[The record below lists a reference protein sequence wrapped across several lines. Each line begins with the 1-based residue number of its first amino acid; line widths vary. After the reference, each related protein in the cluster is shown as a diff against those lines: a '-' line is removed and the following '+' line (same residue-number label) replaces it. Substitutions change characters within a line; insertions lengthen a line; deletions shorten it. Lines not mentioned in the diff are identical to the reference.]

1 MTNFEFYSPT
11 KVIFGKDVV
20 SRLGQEAK
28 EFGGK
33 ALLLYGR
40 ESIKKNGLY
49 DLIVKQCAEAGI
61 ELTEHSGV
69 SPNPVLSHASEGVR
83 IAREAGVDFIIAA
96 GGGSVI
102 DESKVISAGTA
113 NDAPLWDLV
122 SRKAPVE
129 KALPIVA
136 IQTLPA
142 TSSETNQVGV
152 LTNKETNEKFSIK
165 SPLLVPA
172 KAFLD
177 PQLTFTIPK
186 KYSAYA
192 CFDIM
197 SHMLEGY
204 FTMTADFA
212 PAHEG
217 FVEGLSGAVKISLDR
232 ILKDPEDYEARANV
246 MWVAMLA
253 WNGIAKAGLEGA
265 ALPNHMLEHPLSAV
279 YDVAHGAGLTI
290 VFPAWLEY
298 RKREIGGRI
307 LRFGEKILGMDNLSG
322 LSEEAAVDKVIAA
335 FKEWLTSIGC
345 PLTMREAGVEN
356 PDIDE
361 LVKQALTLCEFWG
374 IKGYTAD
381 DLEAIYRLCV

>member
-83 IAREAGVDFIIAA
+83 IAREADVDFIIAA

-204 FTMTADFA
+204 FTTTADFA

-232 ILKDPEDYEARANV
+232 ILKDPEDYEARA
-246 MWVAMLA
+246 
-253 WNGIAKAGLEGA
+253 
-265 ALPNHMLEHPLSAV
+265 
-279 YDVAHGAGLTI
+279 
-290 VFPAWLEY
+290 
-298 RKREIGGRI
+298 
-307 LRFGEKILGMDNLSG
+307 
-322 LSEEAAVDKVIAA
+322 
-335 FKEWLTSIGC
+335 
-345 PLTMREAGVEN
+345 
-356 PDIDE
+356 
-361 LVKQALTLCEFWG
+361 
-374 IKGYTAD
+374 
-381 DLEAIYRLCV
+381 